1 MWAACVYIFVC
12 FKAHKTHWEGTTRKA
27 GRKKNDVCV
36 CVFYR
41 IGSELE
47 LETSW
52 KKCGVEDMNMLG
64 NIKLIK
70 LDVFYQV
77 DVDIY
82 KFATNPK
89 PNPNR
94 NPISMYLNHSLTKT
108 P

>member
-1 MWAACVYIFVC
+1 
-12 FKAHKTHWEGTTRKA
+12 
-27 GRKKNDVCV
+27 
-36 CVFYR
+36 
-41 IGSELE
+41 
-47 LETSW
+47 
-52 KKCGVEDMNMLG
+52 MNMLG

-77 DVDIY
+77 DVDVY

-94 NPISMYLNHSLTKT
+94 NPITMYLNHSLTKT